1 ATPVAEELDA
11 DWSQMRGELAP
22 ADTALYKN
30 LLFGVQGTGGS
41 TAMAN
46 SYEQMRKAGAAARA
60 MLVSAAAK
68 EWGVP
73 AGEIT
78 VAAGTISH
86 AKSDKT
92 AKFGDFAEAAAK
104 LSPPAEVTLKSPDDF
119 KLIGTD
125 LPKLDTRDK
134 TTGKTTFTIDA
145 QRPDMLT

>member
-1 ATPVAEELDA
+1 MVGALAEEHLEAEVLRDPRHLLVDHELRVPERRRAAAEEALDPRRVGLDLPAKLRLVREEREAVVGGLAEELDA

-60 MLVSAAAK
+60 MLVTAAAN

-73 AGEIT
+73 AAET
-78 VAAGTISH
+78 AAS
-86 AKSDKT
+86 S
-92 AKFGDFAEAAAK
+92 
-104 LSPPAEVTLKSPDDF
+104 SP
-119 KLIGTD
+119 
-125 LPKLDTRDK
+125 
-134 TTGKTTFTIDA
+134 
-145 QRPDMLT
+145 